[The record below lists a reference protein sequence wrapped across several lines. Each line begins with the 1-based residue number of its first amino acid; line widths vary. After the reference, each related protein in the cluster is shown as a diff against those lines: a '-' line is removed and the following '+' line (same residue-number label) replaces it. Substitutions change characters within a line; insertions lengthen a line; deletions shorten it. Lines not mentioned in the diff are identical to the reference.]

1 MLNTEKLSI
10 DLTYLGPSNIII
22 YPIYSQTGEK
32 IVEARTVLT
41 TEKINEIIEKYG
53 RTVYYT
59 FTDEMNTIPNHR
71 INTALNH
78 SREIMDE
85 IEKTE
90 RLSKSTYKESEKLI
104 ETILNDL
111 YTAETHTIKL
121 LKNFQTFDDY
131 TYNHSVNV
139 LLLAAVFST
148 KLKMFSE
155 KDTKSLALG
164 AYLHDIGKM
173 KIDKQ
178 LLNKKGKLDTY
189 EYQKMK
195 RHPQLG
201 YEIIK
206 QITTDDKIVQQS
218 ILFHHEKYNNEGYY
232 GLPYENLPPS
242 PKIIS
247 ICDIFD
253 ALTTKRPYRDAIAP
267 ANALLMI
274 LNLFKDNFDYKL
286 ISDFINEMGPVLNG
300 SKYFY
305 ARRQICELNTRELAL
320 IVEYSPDDILR
331 PKVIVFCKFNRI
343 KNKINVK
350 FYDRP
355 LKIDLTKNKTRVMT
369 NILQNSPHTEAI
381 KDKLLERSLLR
392 IS

>member
-1 MLNTEKLSI
+1 MNGEKLSI

-22 YPIYSQTGEK
+22 YPIYAKSGEK

-41 TEKINEIIEKYG
+41 TEKINEIIERYG

-59 FTDEMNTIPNHR
+59 FTDEMSSIPNHR

-85 IEKTE
+85 IDKTD
-90 RLSKSTYKESEKLI
+90 RLSKVTYRESEKLI

-111 YTAETHTIKL
+111 YTSETHTIKL

-139 LLLAAVFST
+139 LLLASVFAT

-178 LLNKKGKLDTY
+178 LLNKKGKLDIY

-206 QITTDDKIVQQS
+206 QITTDDKIVQQA

-253 ALTTKRPYRDAIAP
+253 ALTSKRPYRDAVPP
-267 ANALLMI
+267 ANALLTI

-286 ISDFINEMGPVLNG
+286 ISQFINEMGPVLNG

-305 ARRQICELNTRELAL
+305 AKRQICELNTRELAL
-320 IVEYSPDDILR
+320 IMDYSPDDILR
-331 PKVIVFCKFNRI
+331 PKIIVFCKFSRV

-350 FYDRP
+350 FYDKP
-355 LKIDLTKNKTRVMT
+355 IKIDLSKNKTRVMT
-369 NILQNSPHTEAI
+369 NILQNSPHTAAI
-381 KDKLLERSLLR
+381 KDKLLEKSLLR